1 MFNNI
6 IIVDTADDNTA
17 LATADTTASAAD
29 KGAVTI
35 VHPCVLR
42 QIQFLVTTNI
52 VNTTT
57 AAVESVDYR
66 PTYGSDTGRVEL
78 GTLVLANGTA
88 AGKVVYKNVNKKLSP
103 GEQLVC
109 RHKTAGAGG
118 SAAGAGRFRLILEPI
133 SENPLNLSNM
143 VASA

>member
-6 IIVDTADDNTA
+6 LIVGTADDNTA

-35 VHPCVLR
+35 TFPCILR

-52 VNTTT
+52 SNNTS
-57 AAVESVDYR
+57 AAVESVDHR
-66 PTYGSDTGRVEL
+66 PTYGSDTGRTEL
-78 GTLVLANGTA
+78 GTLVLAHGTA
-88 AGKVVYKNVNKKLSP
+88 AGKVVYKNVNKKLNP

-109 RHKTAGAGG
+109 KHKTAGTG
-118 SAAGAGRFRLILEPI
+118 SSPAGAGRFRLILEPI
-133 SENPLNLSNM
+133 SENPANLSGM